1 MQGNGTGKHSGV
13 PEWMMDAC
21 VKHQQRL
28 TCHSSGVKAATGNA
42 AVDCLLVVASCSVS
56 CEQLGSPVRLS
67 DNRAWRATVLQKL
80 EDSDDGRTALWS
92 PLPVFVHARGLRPGG
107 DWVKGARVLSQSGVF
122 RCRLNMT
129 GVRHTCGLPKSPAAP
144 QTGATITIELVYGTQ
159 RCFLLVWL

>member
-92 PLPVFVHARGLRPGG
+92 PLPVLVHARGLRPGG
-107 DWVKGARVLSQSGVF
+107 GLGQGGESPKSKRRIQVSVKHDRRQ
-122 RCRLNMT
+122 
-129 GVRHTCGLPKSPAAP
+129 TCGLPKSPAAP

-159 RCFLLVWL
+159 RCFVLVWL